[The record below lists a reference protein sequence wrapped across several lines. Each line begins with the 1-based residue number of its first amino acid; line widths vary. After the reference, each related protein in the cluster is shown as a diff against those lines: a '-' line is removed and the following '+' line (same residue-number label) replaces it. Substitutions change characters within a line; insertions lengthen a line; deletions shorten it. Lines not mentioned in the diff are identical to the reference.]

1 MTIDERRIA
10 EELRLMAD
18 EATPVD
24 PLAYAARTL
33 ARRRRRAW
41 SVAGLTA
48 AAVAATVAA
57 TVAAAVVLPSPA
69 TPGPDIAAGV
79 AALPDNSPE
88 QLRLVRECM
97 PQGGPV
103 HNMDRNRRIVE
114 HGAVDDFRVL
124 VEYRDKGG
132 TTALVGSDAGF
143 VLCTPTDR
151 KDMAESA
158 VFTYW
163 GFKPP
168 GNLAGLSGDLQ
179 VDAYTHHTRS
189 YTVGKQRIEKNDV
202 YRIVTGRVSD
212 AVQRVEVDW
221 ADGRRTS
228 ARIANGFFIV
238 RIIGKLVRDPEY
250 PENEEA
256 LVLDSPPVTVTAY
269 GADGKIL
276 RQEKNVAFGPLG
288 RGSD

>member
-10 EELRLMAD
+10 EELRLMAG

-24 PLAYAARTL
+24 PLAYATRTL

-48 AAVAATVAA
+48 VAVAATV
-57 TVAAAVVLPSPA
+57 VAAVVLPSPD
-69 TPGPDIAAGV
+69 TPGPDTAAGV
-79 AALPDNSPE
+79 AALPDNTPE
-88 QLRLVRECM
+88 QLQLVRKCM

-103 HNMDRNRRIVE
+103 HSMDGNRRIAE
-114 HGAVDDFRVL
+114 HGAADDFRVL
-124 VEYRDKGG
+124 VESQDTGG

-143 VLCTPTDR
+143 VLCTPTDQ
-151 KDMAESA
+151 KDMAERA

-168 GNLAGLSGDLQ
+168 GDLAGFSGDLQ
-179 VDAYTHHTRS
+179 VDAYTSHTHS
-189 YTVGKQRIEKNDV
+189 YTVGKQRIQKDDM
-202 YRIVTGRVSD
+202 YRVVTGRASD
-212 AVQRVEVDW
+212 AVRRVEVDW

-238 RIIGKLVRDPEY
+238 RIIGKLVRDPED

-256 LVLDSPPVTVTAY
+256 TILDSPPVTVTAY
-269 GADGKIL
+269 GTDGKVL